1 MTPKMISPEELNDN
15 FDNVRS
21 GDWSLVDVRD
31 AFDYRAAHIPM
42 AVLMPSGYTEN
53 MIGQVNP
60 DNVVVLYC
68 KTGIRSGR
76 EAQHLSNLGRKNV
89 YSLKGGIDNWTAS
102 GYPVESW
109 F

>member
-42 AVLMPSGYTEN
+42 AALMPSGYTEN

-68 KTGIRSGR
+68 KPES
-76 EAQHLSNLGRKNV
+76 EAAEKRNIFQIWAAKTFTL
-89 YSLKGGIDNWTAS
+89 
-102 GYPVESW
+102 
-109 F
+109 

>member
-42 AVLMPSGYTEN
+42 AALMPSGYTEN

-68 KTGIRSGR
+68 KTGIRSRQRSATSFKFGPQKR
-76 EAQHLSNLGRKNV
+76 LLSKRRH
-89 YSLKGGIDNWTAS
+89 
-102 GYPVESW
+102 
-109 F
+109 